1 MNDTFYLLCK
11 TKFFFMKN
19 QLYSPAFPF
28 REPRTLSRG
37 FVALIGLTTA
47 GLSLVVARGILTD
60 NWWFFIML
68 TWNLFLAFF
77 PLGVVLI
84 LRDIRASDD
93 GPGWFQ
99 SRRLLIAGLLTWLAF
114 LPNAPYIITDLFH
127 IKSVQHPLLW
137 FDTMAIFLF
146 AQTGLL
152 AGLYSVLVV
161 HRMLRPLLGSLITW
175 VMVLACQFL
184 SSFGIY
190 LGRFGRWNS
199 WDVLTKPTSLVQA
212 IAQSYHDHLSI
223 KLTLAYGFVLVV
235 LYVCFHWYVDYD
247 RRS

>member
-1 MNDTFYLLCK
+1 
-11 TKFFFMKN
+11 MKN
-19 QLYSPAFPF
+19 QFYSPALPF
-28 REPRTLSRG
+28 REPFTFSRG
-37 FVALIGLTTA
+37 FIALIGLTTA
-47 GLSLVVARGILTD
+47 ALSLVVARGILTD

-68 TWNLFLAFF
+68 SWNLFLAFF

-84 LRDIRASDD
+84 LRDIRSSDD

-99 SRRLLIAGLLTWLAF
+99 SNRLLIAGLLTWLAF

-127 IKSVQHPLLW
+127 IKSVQNPLLW
-137 FDTMAIFLF
+137 FDTMTIFMF

-152 AGLYSVLVV
+152 AGLYSTLVV
-161 HRMLRPLLGSLITW
+161 HRMIRPVLGSLATW
-175 VMVLACQFL
+175 SVVLASQFL
-184 SSFGIY
+184 SGFGIY

-199 WDVLTKPTSLVQA
+199 WDVLTKPSSLFQA

>member
-1 MNDTFYLLCK
+1 MQPQY
-11 TKFFFMKN
+11 
-19 QLYSPAFPF
+19 YSPALSF
-28 REPRTLSRG
+28 RKPRTPSRG

-47 GLSLVVARGILTD
+47 GLTLVVARGLLTGH
-60 NWWFFIML
+60 WEFFTML

-77 PLGVVLI
+77 PLGVVLT
-84 LRDIRASDD
+84 LRDIRSSED
-93 GPGWFQ
+93 GPAWFKSQ
-99 SRRLLIAGLLTWLAF
+99 GLLTAGLLMWLAF

-127 IKSVQHPLLW
+127 IRSVQHIMLW
-137 FDTMAIFLF
+137 FDTMTIFMF

-152 AGLYSVLVV
+152 AGLYSTLVV
-161 HRMLRPLLGSLITW
+161 HRMLRPLLGPLTTW
-175 VMVLACQFL
+175 GIVLASQFL

-199 WDVLTKPTSLVQA
+199 WDVLANPTSLFQA
-212 IAQSYHDHLSI
+212 ITQSYHDHLSI

-235 LYVCFHWYVDYD
+235 LYACFHWYVDYD

>member
-1 MNDTFYLLCK
+1 M
-11 TKFFFMKN
+11 
-19 QLYSPAFPF
+19 
-28 REPRTLSRG
+28 
-37 FVALIGLTTA
+37 TTVS
-47 GLSLVVARGILTD
+47 LSLVVTRGVVTD

-84 LRDIRASDD
+84 LRDIRSSED
-93 GPGWFQ
+93 GPSWFQ
-99 SRRLLIAGLLTWLAF
+99 SGRLLVAGLLAWLAF

-127 IKSVQHPLLW
+127 IKSVQQPLLW
-137 FDTMAIFLF
+137 FDTMTIFMF

-152 AGLYSVLVV
+152 AGLYSTLVV
-161 HRMLRPLLGSLITW
+161 HRMIRPLLGSLVTW
-175 VMVLACQFL
+175 SVVLASQFL
-184 SSFGIY
+184 SGFGIY

-199 WDVLTKPTSLVQA
+199 WDVLAKPSSLFQA
-212 IAQSYHDHLSI
+212 ITQSYHDHLSI